1 MQGVCVVTF
10 LLHSADIWQSSLT
23 PLLCIRQAC
32 STQQVAASRNCITA
46 ETLNATPLPMG
57 PPFNYPPKSLPS
69 PFYIFNTPDWP
80 YAIRRDTC
88 MNVV

>member
-32 STQQVAASRNCITA
+32 STQQVAAEIVSLLKH
-46 ETLNATPLPMG
+46 LNATPLPMG
-57 PPFNYPPKSLPS
+57 PPFNYPLKSLPS

-88 MNVV
+88 INVV

>member
-32 STQQVAASRNCITA
+32 STQQVAADIV
-46 ETLNATPLPMG
+46 
-57 PPFNYPPKSLPS
+57 SLLKH
-69 PFYIFNTPDWP
+69 
-80 YAIRRDTC
+80 
-88 MNVV
+88 